1 MSVPNTCHCGL
12 ARSYPPRL
20 VTVTEAAQILSIS
33 VRSAWRLIST
43 GELSSVKL
51 GRSTRVKVESIDRL
65 IERGG
70 AA

>member
-1 MSVPNTCHCGL
+1 MSTGIRTGSETDRPK
-12 ARSYPPRL
+12 L
-20 VTVTEAAQILSIS
+20 VTIRRAAELLAIS
-33 VRSAWRLIST
+33 ERSAWRLAST
-43 GELSSVKL
+43 GELTTVKL